1 MNINDFCTAIEN
13 VFISKKDYVQNFDK
27 WKPGSNNILYITGFS
42 GSGKSTLAQ
51 EYVKKYNAII
61 IELDMFEFGNDFSG
75 IGILNKCK
83 NKFPDYKKGL
93 EANWKNAD
101 GTEMDED
108 EIITLLDKA
117 AKYALKICKNDK
129 SHLYIFEGLQI
140 FRRFD
145 PDSIK
150 SSPLIIKGTS
160 ALLSEFRAIKRG
172 IQYNKN
178 KKNKSRDIDIIKRH
192 IKSHLPMN
200 LKDDAKIKSFQNKI
214 THPNIESAFES
225 AFTNTNKIVK
235 STKHYCIKDNDGN
248 VISKADYYDFSKKD
262 FDWILICNVKTKPE
276 FRGKGLATEIMKS
289 LCTDLLH
296 KYPSKGL
303 YLLVRVNNTNAIAL
317 YKKIKF
323 KILKEY
329 EMKDGPYYIMYKGN
343 ADKQQL
349 TNMNFR

>member
-1 MNINDFCTAIEN
+1 MNINDFCAAIEN

-27 WKPGSNNILYITGFS
+27 WKPGSNNILYITGLS
-42 GSGKSTLAQ
+42 GSGKSTLAE
-51 EYVKKYNAII
+51 EYEKKYHAHMFELDGLQHNYDSSGKGILEKCKHDIPEYANAINTFLKEKNDGEFTPAEFNIVKKAALHVIKLCKQDSDTLYI
-61 IELDMFEFGNDFSG
+61 IEG
-75 IGILNKCK
+75 IQL
-83 NKFPDYKKGL
+83 FQWFKK
-93 EANWKNAD
+93 E
-101 GTEMDED
+101 
-108 EIITLLDKA
+108 
-117 AKYALKICKNDK
+117 
-129 SHLYIFEGLQI
+129 Q
-140 FRRFD
+140 FR
-145 PDSIK
+145 SK
-150 SSPLIIKGTS
+150 PLVIKGTS
-160 ALLSEFRAIKRG
+160 M
-172 IQYNKN
+172 
-178 KKNKSRDIDIIKRH
+178 
-192 IKSHLPMN
+192 IKSSIRGAKRDFLKNDGSVDKKGFVSSLPN
-200 LKDDAKIKSFQNKI
+200 RIKWETEDEIRLHKFKKSL
-214 THPNIESAFES
+214 PAFES

-235 STKHYCIKDNDGN
+235 STKHYYIKDNDGN

-262 FDWILICNVKTKPE
+262 FDWILICNVETKPE
-276 FRGKGLATEIMKS
+276 FRGNGLATEIMKS